1 MPRITYSPEQ
11 KANAITRVSEIGVAA
26 ASKELGISVNTLRSW
41 TKPTTTKKPKTP
53 KATKAVKVSTKKDDS
68 NVNGVVFTAS
78 QIIKLVEENTEL
90 KKELANIK
98 SELSKLIK

>member
-41 TKPTTTKKPKTP
+41 TKPTTTKKTKTT